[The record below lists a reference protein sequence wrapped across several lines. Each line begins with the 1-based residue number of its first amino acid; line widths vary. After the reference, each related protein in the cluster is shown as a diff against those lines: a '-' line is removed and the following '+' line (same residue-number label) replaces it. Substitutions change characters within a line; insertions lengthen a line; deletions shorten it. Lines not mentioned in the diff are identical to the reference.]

1 VGQGTALFVAGTCV
15 PRRGR
20 IDSLE
25 LVIDNEPQP
34 LLAKR
39 MPRLDF
45 FASLHPGRDPFEV
58 DSGSSEDPVLQAYRS
73 GFWGFAKLGP
83 GAQAHELRLWARMD
97 DGSTAE
103 AELARVAAAKL
114 EQGPAPRCS
123 WPEGAGSRSVAIC
136 MATYNPPR
144 ELFRA
149 QIESIRSQTH
159 RNWICLISD
168 DRSHQEAFAAIAQ
181 EVEGDERFVVSRSPR
196 RQGFFNNF
204 ERALAMAPAEAQF
217 VAMAD
222 QDDRWHPDKLTTLLE
237 QIGSAQLIYSD
248 ARIVTQRGEL
258 VSDTYWSDRRNNH
271 SSLLSLLFANAVTGA
286 ASLFRREVLD
296 HALPF
301 PPAQFAHFHDHW
313 IALTAL
319 ALGDITFV
327 SRPLYD
333 YVQHRAASLG
343 HAAATRMT
351 GLADRLR
358 NQRPL
363 RERVRM
369 WRLHYFVDV
378 CRLLQVATI
387 LELRCGE
394 QMTSHKRRDLER
406 FLATDRSLLALGALV
421 RRGARELLG
430 TPETL
435 GAEWMLAHGF
445 AWRRLLDLTARER
458 PRRQLRIDAVPPPSL
473 ALKPHRVEVALP
485 AAEVADKVA
494 PLDFALA
501 EDAPPR
507 VNLLIPTIDLEHF
520 FGGYIAKLNLA
531 KRLAAA
537 GLRVRLITT
546 DPVPALPPHWKRAI
560 EAYGGLEG
568 LFEAVEVQF
577 GRGPSPV
584 EVSPRDAFIATTW
597 WTAHIAAA
605 AASRFVYLIQE
616 YEPFTFPMGTYAALA
631 AQSYTYEHFALF
643 SSELL
648 RGYFRAHAIGVYA
661 MGRDAGDASSMA
673 FENAIT
679 PVTPDTAAELAAR
692 RPRRLLFYARPEQ
705 HAARNM
711 FELGIL
717 GLGKA
722 LDDGLFAGWQLHGIG
737 TVEAART
744 IPLPGGTALELLPR
758 ADQRSYETLL
768 REHDVGLALMY
779 TPHPSLLPIEM
790 AAAAMIAVTNTFE
803 NKTADAL
810 AAISPNILAGEPSVE
825 GIATCLR
832 EAAARAHDY
841 EGRLNGSD
849 VRWSRHWAESF
860 DQTRLERVIA
870 ELGMFAPAGG

>member
-1 VGQGTALFVAGTCV
+1 LFVAGTCF

-20 IDSLE
+20 IRSLE
-25 LVIDNEPQP
+25 LVVDGEPQP

-45 FASLHPGRDPFEV
+45 FASLHPGRDPFDV
-58 DSGSSEDPVLQAYRS
+58 DAGSLEDPMLQSYRS
-73 GFWGFAKLGP
+73 GFWGLAKLRP
-83 GAQAHELRLWARMD
+83 GVGVHELRLRAGLQ
-97 DGSTAE
+97 DGSTVE
-103 AELARVAAAKL
+103 EDLARVASADPQP
-114 EQGPAPRCS
+114 EPPPRCS
-123 WPEGAGSRSVAIC
+123 WPADAGNRSVAIC

-149 QIESIRSQTH
+149 QIDSIRSQTH
-159 RNWICLISD
+159 RNWTCVISD
-168 DRSHQEAFAAIAQ
+168 DRSDQEAFAAIME
-181 EVEGDERFVVSRSPR
+181 EVGGDERFVISRSPR

-204 ERALAMAPAEAQF
+204 ERALAMAPAEARF

-237 QIGSAQLIYSD
+237 GIGNAQLVYSD
-248 ARIVTQRGEL
+248 ARIVTRRGEL
-258 VSDTYWSDRRNNH
+258 VSETYWSDRRNNH

-286 ASLFRREVLD
+286 ASLVRREVLEY
-296 HALPF
+296 ALPF

-319 ALGDITFV
+319 ALGEITFV
-327 SRPLYD
+327 DRPLYD
-333 YVQHRAASLG
+333 YVQHGAASLG
-343 HAAATRMT
+343 HAAATHMT

-358 NQRPL
+358 HQRSL
-363 RERVRM
+363 RERVRT

-394 QMTSHKRRDLER
+394 EMTSRKRRELER
-406 FLATDRSLLALGALV
+406 FLTTDTSLLALAALV
-421 RRGARELLG
+421 RRGARELVG
-430 TPETL
+430 KPETL
-435 GAEWMLAHGF
+435 GAEWMLAHAF

-458 PRRQLRIDAVPPPSL
+458 PPPRLRIDAVPPPSL
-473 ALKPHRVEVALP
+473 ALKPHRADVAFP
-485 AAEVADKVA
+485 AADVADKIA
-494 PLDFALA
+494 PVDFAVA

-507 VNLLIPTIDLEHF
+507 VNLLIPTIDLHHF

-531 KRLAAA
+531 KRLASA

-546 DPVPALPPHWKRAI
+546 DPVPALPPNWKREI
-560 EAYGGLEG
+560 EAYRGLEG
-568 LFEAVEVQF
+568 LFDTVEVQF
-577 GRGPSPV
+577 GRGPSAV
-584 EVSPRDAFIATTW
+584 EISPSDAFIATTW

-605 AASRFVYLIQE
+605 AADRFVYLVQE

-631 AQSYTYEHFALF
+631 AQSYKFPHFALF
-643 SSELL
+643 SSDLL

-661 MGRDAGDASSMA
+661 AGRDVGDAASLA

-679 PVTPDTAAELAAR
+679 PVTPATPAELAAR
-692 RPRRLLFYARPEQ
+692 RPRRLLVYARPEQ

-717 GLGKA
+717 GLSKA
-722 LDDGLFAGWQLHGIG
+722 LEEGLFAGWELHGIG

-744 IPLPGGTALELLPR
+744 IPLPGGAALELLAR
-758 ADQRSYETLL
+758 ADQRSYEAML

-790 AAAAMIAVTNTFE
+790 AAAGMVAVTNTFE
-803 NKTADAL
+803 NKTAAAL
-810 AAISPNILAGEPSVE
+810 AAISPNILGGEASIE
-825 GIATCLR
+825 GVAACLR
-832 EAAARAHDY
+832 EAAARGDDY
-841 EGRLNGSD
+841 QGRVSGSD
-849 VRWSRHWAESF
+849 VRWSRDWSQSF
-860 DQTRLERVIA
+860 DQTRVERIIP